1 MNWARNPGWRIA
13 AKDRFVDRDPLARVE
28 WLSLIKEPLAA
39 LCEGHIRQREA
50 LDMFE
55 WIFGFGYYGLPGH
68 DVDGPCRIALGLM
81 LHARADERSGSA
93 GVFVVRSAVG
103 RFPA

>member
-13 AKDRFVDRDPLARVE
+13 AKDRFVDRDPLAGVD

-55 WIFGFGYYGLPGH
+55 WIL
-68 DVDGPCRIALGLM
+68 DSDITVC
-81 LHARADERSGSA
+81 
-93 GVFVVRSAVG
+93 
-103 RFPA
+103 PATMSMVLAE

>member
-13 AKDRFVDRDPLARVE
+13 ANDRFVDGDPLARVE
-28 WLSLIKEPLAA
+28 LLSLIKEPLAA

-68 DVDGPCRIALGLM
+68 DVDGPGAW
-81 LHARADERSGSA
+81 LHGRAAERSGSA
-93 GVFVVRSAVG
+93 RVFIVRSVAG
-103 RFPA
+103 RSPA